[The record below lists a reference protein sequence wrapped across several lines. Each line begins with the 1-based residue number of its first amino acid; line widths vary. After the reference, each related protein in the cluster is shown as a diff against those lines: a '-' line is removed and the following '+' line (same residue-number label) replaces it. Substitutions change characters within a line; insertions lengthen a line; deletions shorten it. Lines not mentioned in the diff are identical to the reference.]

1 MGRDGSTGSGK
12 LEPVIRVAGPVGIK
26 SRAAVGRFREMT
38 SDEFCIGEQ
47 RCDSNIKLLR
57 YIFSSGWNTMER
69 RIVLVKELVIEMFTH
84 NFPGALLDF
93 TDVDKHSVARIDWPG
108 ENKIRHVITASA
120 VMRPGFR
127 TKSSEIFPVA
137 PMLDLQAPR
146 CRELET
152 FADRQQHEA
161 ANTLELVS
169 QVALRLLWSARTCPR
184 CEQWREF
191 ATRQPLNIVG
201 HMNAA
206 DLQALH
212 SIHKCGRGV
221 ACKPRRR
228 TPFIIFRQR
237 NNAVLRWIMM
247 DII

>member
-12 LEPVIRVAGPVGIK
+12 LEPVIRAAGTVRIE
-26 SRAAVGRFREMT
+26 SRAPVGRFSEMA

-47 RCDSNIKLLR
+47 RHDSEIKLLR
-57 YIFSSGWNTMER
+57 NIFSSGWNTMER
-69 RIVLVKELVIEMFTH
+69 RIVLVKELVIETLTH

-93 TDVDKHSVARIDWPG
+93 ADVDKHSVAWIDWPG
-108 ENKIRHVITASA
+108 ENKVRDVITTSA
-120 VMRPGFR
+120 VTRPGFR
-127 TKSSEIFPVA
+127 TKSGEIFPLA

-161 ANTLELVS
+161 ANTLETVS
-169 QVALRLLWSARTCPR
+169 QIALRLLWSARTCPR
-184 CEQWREF
+184 FEQWRQF
-191 ATRQPLNIVG
+191 ATRQFLKIVG
-201 HMNAA
+201 HMNTV
-206 DLQALH
+206 DLKALH
-212 SIHKCGRGV
+212 SIHKSGRGA
-221 ACKPRRR
+221 ACKLRGRA
-228 TPFIIFRQR
+228 PFIIFRQR